1 MSKLSVT
8 IANRRPCVNL
18 ELDPGACSLTRKQL
32 VLITRHST
40 MTIRSAVLA
49 AVLAASCWVSLP
61 ATSSLMP
68 VDDIRPGMVGIGR
81 TIFRGSELEEF
92 KVHILGVLR
101 NIQGPRR
108 DLILAKLEGGPLADT
123 GVAQGM
129 SGSPVYVDGRLI
141 GAVSYSIGAFPKEAI
156 AGITP
161 IEEMK
166 DATGMTRRTAAAQAR
181 LDLPITR
188 EGLAAALNAT
198 YARLAPFA
206 ARPSDVQTIGLPAAA
221 AQLSTMLRPI
231 ATPVIMSGFDPAT
244 VDLISGPFREA
255 GFTPSAAGAA
265 SKPPVDAPAGPLRE
279 GDAVGITLIGGDIEM
294 GATGTVTHIDGDRVY
309 AFGHPLFNLG
319 PAEFPMTRAYVYTM
333 MPSLMTSF
341 KISSLGETI
350 GTMQQDRAT
359 AIAGTLGKGPAM
371 IPMRVTLESQR
382 GQGAQASTT
391 SRTFTFQ
398 LVNDQLFTPLLAYV
412 AMFNTLGTYE
422 RQFGAATFTIK
433 SRARITGHGDLTVE
447 DVFTGDSPI
456 LGAATAVAGPITM
469 LLSNDIEPVSLDG
482 LDITVA
488 SSETPRSATI
498 ERVWIDEVRPRA
510 GRSIPLKV
518 LTRSYRGEETI
529 STVPID
535 IPANAS
541 GQLSVLVTDG
551 RQLNAIEQR
560 ELRRSLQPQSIAQMM
575 RVLNATRRNNRIYI
589 RLLTG
594 TPGAV
599 VNGEALTALPPSV
612 LAVLEGDRNGGSFT
626 PIRSAALGEWEIPMN
641 AAVVGSRVLTID
653 IEPRR

>member
-1 MSKLSVT
+1 MS
-8 IANRRPCVNL
+8 ID
-18 ELDPGACSLTRKQL
+18 E
-32 VLITRHST
+32 
-40 MTIRSAVLA
+40 
-49 AVLAASCWVSLP
+49 
-61 ATSSLMP
+61 
-68 VDDIRPGMVGIGR
+68 IRPGMTGVGR
-81 TIFRGSELEEF
+81 TIFKGAELEEF

-108 DLILAKLEGGPLADT
+108 DLILAKLEGGPLAET

-129 SGSPVYVDGRLI
+129 SGSPVYIDGRLI

-161 IEEMK
+161 IAEMK
-166 DATGMTRRTAAAQAR
+166 DATGMTRRTVPAQAR
-181 LDLPITR
+181 LELPITR
-188 EGLAAALNAT
+188 DGLAAALSAT
-198 YARLAPFA
+198 FGRLTPFA
-206 ARPSDVQTIGLPAAA
+206 ARPTDVQAIGLPAAA
-221 AQLSTMLRPI
+221 GGQLGTMLRPI
-231 ATPVIMSGFDPAT
+231 ATPLVMSGFDPAA
-244 VDLISGPFREA
+244 VDLIAGPFRDA
-255 GFTPSAAGAA
+255 GFAPVVTGTVSSAERGVAT
-265 SKPPVDAPAGPLRE
+265 GPLRE
-279 GDAVGITLIGGDIEM
+279 GDAIGVTLITGDIEM

-309 AFGHPLFNLG
+309 AFGHPLYNLG
-319 PAEFPMTRAYVYTM
+319 PAEFPLTRAHVFTM

-350 GTMQQDRAT
+350 GTLQQDRAT
-359 AIAGTLGKGPAM
+359 AIAGTLGKGPAL

-382 GQGAQASTT
+382 GQGAQGSLTK
-391 SRTFTFQ
+391 RTFTYQ

-433 SRARITGHGDLTVE
+433 SRARIKGHGDLSVE

-469 LLSNDIEPVSLDG
+469 LLSNDIAPVALEG
-482 LDITVA
+482 LDVTIGT
-488 SSETPRSATI
+488 SETPRSATI
-498 ERVWIDEVRPRA
+498 ERVWIDDVRPRA

-529 STVPID
+529 STVPIE

-551 RQLNAIEQR
+551 RQLNVIEQR

-575 RVLNATRRNNRIYI
+575 RVLNSTRRNNRIYI

-626 PIRSAALGEWEIPMN
+626 PIRSAALGEWEIPME
-641 AAVVGSRVLTID
+641 AAVVGSRLLTID